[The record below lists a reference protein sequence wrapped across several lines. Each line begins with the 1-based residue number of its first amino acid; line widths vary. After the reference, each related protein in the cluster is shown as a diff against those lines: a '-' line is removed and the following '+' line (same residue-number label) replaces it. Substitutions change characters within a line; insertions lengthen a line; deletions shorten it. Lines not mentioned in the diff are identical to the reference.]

1 MSGRY
6 LQIEV
11 NASSNMRNI
20 YANMTNTN
28 EKRMLRLDKHADV
41 DEYTPLRLDK
51 HAVVDEYTALS
62 PEWSTSIEL
71 SARCDPECQGCCK
84 GVLR

>member
-28 EKRMLRLDKHADV
+28 EKRVLRLDKHADV
-41 DEYTPLRLDK
+41 DEYTP
-51 HAVVDEYTALS
+51 LS

>member
-28 EKRMLRLDKHADV
+28 EKRVSNLDKHADV
-41 DEYTPLRLDK
+41 DEYTPL
-51 HAVVDEYTALS
+51 S
-62 PEWSTSIEL
+62 PE
-71 SARCDPECQGCCK
+71 
-84 GVLR
+84 

>member
-28 EKRMLRLDKHADV
+28 EKRVVKLHKHADV
-41 DEYTPLRLDK
+41 DEYCP
-51 HAVVDEYTALS
+51 LS
-62 PEWSTSIEL
+62 PEWSNSIKV
-71 SARCDPECQGCCK
+71 SARCDPECQGYCK